1 MDDLSFLDAYLEQG
15 QSNAT
20 LKVVLPNGKVRE
32 ISDRICPFK
41 FLDKCPLLYHA
52 FEYGFQ
58 SRLQASLEAPSEY
71 AVISLLRYCY
81 TGSYLPPQ
89 AEYGPILLL
98 PHVETY
104 KIAEDFDVAELQLLA
119 HGNISLQ
126 VDFACSLPAP
136 PQDLL
141 ETIRFVYRHYAS
153 QKARRQHALVDTLL
167 NYCISTFLAHRLG
180 EEAEFLKTAADVP
193 DFRQDLCRM
202 NMERNFEDECAQ
214 DIIRLCLDT
223 LQTQPC
229 VRPTVLASRDL
240 PQEMICGDSVDILRE
255 SHYPRGDHWTAN
267 QPKTHEEVGQDN
279 MVDSVITTFVHR
291 PKVERRVTFA
301 ETNVG
306 LQSVDSHSGHSES
319 TSTFKLPGIA
329 TSFPA
334 PAFFDP
340 PATQP
345 TPNGDSSDEDQGFT
359 LVSRPKPHTLATID
373 EPMSSPEMVPTP
385 VFDIL
390 AASGT
395 DYASDDDWDMVSTT
409 EI

>member
-1 MDDLSFLDAYLEQG
+1 MLGLEPCVRSYILPFTLNMDDLSFLDAYLEQG

-202 NMERNFEDECAQ
+202 NMERNFEDECK
-214 DIIRLCLDT
+214 IRC
-223 LQTQPC
+223 
-229 VRPTVLASRDL
+229 SYW
-240 PQEMICGDSVDILRE
+240 G
-255 SHYPRGDHWTAN
+255 
-267 QPKTHEEVGQDN
+267 
-279 MVDSVITTFVHR
+279 
-291 PKVERRVTFA
+291 
-301 ETNVG
+301 
-306 LQSVDSHSGHSES
+306 HSG
-319 TSTFKLPGIA
+319 
-329 TSFPA
+329 
-334 PAFFDP
+334 
-340 PATQP
+340 
-345 TPNGDSSDEDQGFT
+345 
-359 LVSRPKPHTLATID
+359 
-373 EPMSSPEMVPTP
+373 
-385 VFDIL
+385 
-390 AASGT
+390 
-395 DYASDDDWDMVSTT
+395 
-409 EI
+409 